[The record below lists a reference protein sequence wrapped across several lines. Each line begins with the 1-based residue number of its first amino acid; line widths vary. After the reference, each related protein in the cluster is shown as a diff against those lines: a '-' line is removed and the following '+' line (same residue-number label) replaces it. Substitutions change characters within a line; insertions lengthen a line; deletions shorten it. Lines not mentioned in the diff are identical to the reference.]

1 MGQDL
6 CIFICICYCILC
18 ALFYECILYPVYV
31 SIFRSSRKIDEREEA
46 VYSYNS
52 VHQG

>member
-6 CIFICICYCILC
+6 YICTCYCIFVY

-52 VHQG
+52 VH

>member
-1 MGQDL
+1 LYIYMYML
-6 CIFICICYCILC
+6 LYPVF